1 MKSQCIQS
9 TLKTCG
15 PLLIFFAL
23 SFVFA
28 SFYPVRGASLY
39 QVQDVLSNPQ
49 SSTASNHA
57 ITFVATSGMS
67 SGTMVVN
74 LSNAVSD
81 IGSVN
86 VSDID
91 LSYGGVGQTL
101 AAAAG
106 ANTWGVSLSTGRIL
120 TFTYPTSC
128 TSPCA
133 AIAAGVTVTILI
145 GTNASG
151 GDAQMTNVTAAGNY
165 LASIRT
171 SNDSRVFAIAILSNP
186 TIGTPEPANVTVPS
200 GIVAAP
206 ATTTTSTSTTSN
218 ETTTSTA
225 TAPSSTETTAP
236 PATEQTTPPPAQ
248 EQKTEPSQGTAATP
262 PSAEPKTELTKEST
276 PHAEEAKAPV
286 GGEVQAQKQEQAV
299 LQPEQ
304 PLIVAPPPGGG
315 AAGVAPVQA
324 ETTKAIGSTSAV
336 SLPVGGGAPVF
347 LGVSNPDGSG
357 VKALLSDAQFISQ
370 SGKMVPVKVNMIPM
384 PARDAAIWTG
394 CSNVA
399 AMKLIGGVAYGFS
412 AENKEPKHAGDV
424 AAEARSDIQFTLSY
438 TDTDLK
444 EQGIIESSINP
455 FAFDPENC
463 FQSIS
468 TFFLD
473 TINNTVTITIKP
485 KTFFALIGDA
495 LPGFSPR
502 GIRAV
507 AADGPKPVISDID
520 QSDLNVPRAV
530 AENTKIAMCLNP
542 SLFKKPVKKLLL
554 TVAGAHHSFSYDD
567 ARDCFAL
574 SLTLPSQRGE
584 QDIEL
589 KVIYVDD
596 QVQIIRF
603 KARITTEFQ
612 ATLLS
617 FALPLLA
624 QVQALNE
631 AVEKTVKQTEP
642 LLQTTAAAAVPI
654 AGVASPAIVTN
665 ALNWYY
671 YLNHFFSWLLS
682 LLGLRKKRKSW
693 GVVYQ
698 SITKVP
704 IDLVIVRLFENGTK
718 RLVETQVTDKNGQFS
733 FLASPGEYVITATK
747 NPLIFPSAL
756 VKGSLDGDYHNIYRK
771 EAFTITS
778 SDQAMALS
786 IPLDPPKA
794 EHAGVGGKGGAIKRW
809 KTFVGHNPL
818 APLLGGF
825 IVAELLTLYIPNTL
839 NYTLLGL
846 NGFFIITQMVLGVR
860 PERAWGLI
868 FDALTL
874 EPVPLAAITIF
885 DAKEGK
891 MLRTRLSD
899 YFGRFSFL
907 TPPGEYVLNVVKEG
921 YAFPAPPDLHI
932 RKFHRL
938 YRGGSI
944 VVKGKILKTNI
955 PLVPAAEKSLPEEQQ
970 PPAQEI
976 LQENIP
982 IVSAEE
988 QTRQEETAQEFY
1000 QESTSVAPQETVVN
1014 IPEER
1019 PSADASLSSPEPVA
1033 TATISKEG
1041 AEGMEDLSQPEL
1053 PAEQLTVEQPIKPTE
1068 EKEDREQPA

>member
-1 MKSQCIQS
+1 MKSHCIQS

-28 SFYPVRGASLY
+28 SFYPVRGASLH
-39 QVQDVLSNPQ
+39 QVQDVLSNPK
-49 SSTASNHA
+49 SSAASNHA

-81 IGSVN
+81 IGSVD

-101 AAAAG
+101 AAVAG

-133 AIAAGVTVTILI
+133 SIAAGVTVTILI

-186 TIGTPEPANVTVPS
+186 IIGTPEPANVTVPS
-200 GIVAAP
+200 GIVSVP

-218 ETTTSTA
+218 ETTTGTE

-236 PATEQTTPPPAQ
+236 PVAKQTTPPPAQ
-248 EQKTEPSQGTAATP
+248 ESKTEPSQGTAATP
-262 PSAEPKTELTKEST
+262 PSAESKIEPTKEST
-276 PHAEEAKAPV
+276 PHAEETKAPA

-299 LQPEQ
+299 PQPEQ
-304 PLIVAPPPGGG
+304 PSIATPPGGG
-315 AAGVAPVQA
+315 AAGAAPVQA

-357 VKALLSDAQFISQ
+357 MKALLSDAQFISQ
-370 SGKMVPVKVNMIPM
+370 SGKMVPVKVNMIPL

-399 AMKLIGGVAYGFS
+399 TMKLIGGVAYGFS
-412 AENKEPKHAGDV
+412 AENKEPKHGGDV

-444 EQGIIESSINP
+444 EQGIIEASINP

-507 AADGPKPVISDID
+507 ATDGPKPVISDID
-520 QSDLNVPRAV
+520 QGDLNVPRAV

-603 KARITTEFQ
+603 KARITAEFQ
-612 ATLLS
+612 AALLS

-631 AVEKTVKQTEP
+631 SVEKTVKQTEP

-733 FLASPGEYVITATK
+733 FLAPPGEYVITATK
-747 NPLIFPSAL
+747 NPLVFPSAL

-868 FDALTL
+868 FNALTL

-921 YAFPAPPDLHI
+921 YAFPAPPDLQI

-944 VVKGKILKTNI
+944 AVKGKILKTNI
-955 PLVPAAEKSLPEEQQ
+955 PLVPVAEKPSPEEQQQ

-976 LQENIP
+976 LQENIQP
-982 IVSAEE
+982 
-988 QTRQEETAQEFY
+988 
-1000 QESTSVAPQETVVN
+1000 APQETVVN

-1019 PSADASLSSPEPVA
+1019 PSADASLFSPEPVA
-1033 TATISKEG
+1033 TTAISKEG
-1041 AEGMEDLSQPEL
+1041 AEETENLNQTEL
-1053 PAEQLTVEQPIKPTE
+1053 PKEQITAEQSIKPTE